1 MFASIFTAIAINPL
15 LGLIVLVAFIFLA
28 WNLTLHWQI
37 WQTQKKIKSIFKG
50 SKAADLEG
58 IIFEQIKRQRQTE
71 KDLKELDSF
80 CHYLE
85 KMSTRSLQKI
95 GVVRFNPFSDTG
107 GDQSFAIACLD
118 AENNGFTLTS
128 LFTREGTRVYAKPI
142 EDSDSTYPLTEE
154 EKEAID
160 IAEMKGD
167 IGKIKNKKPKSK
179 AVIKKKK

>member
-1 MFASIFTAIAINPL
+1 MFASILGAFTINPVI
-15 LGLIVLVAFIFLA
+15 GLIVLIALVFLA

-37 WQTQKKIKSIFKG
+37 WQTQKKIKTIFKG

-58 IIFEQIKRQRQTE
+58 IIFEQIKRLRQTE

-80 CHYLE
+80 CRYLE
-85 KMSTRSLQKI
+85 KMSIRGLQKI
-95 GVVRFNPFSDTG
+95 GVIRFNPFSDTG
-107 GDQSFAIACLD
+107 GDQSFTIACLD

-142 EDSDSTYPLTEE
+142 ENSDSTYPLTEE
-154 EKEAID
+154 EREAID
-160 IAEMKGD
+160 IAEM

-179 AVIKKKK
+179 PIVKKKK